1 VKKSAQ
7 EKEEDTFLLLP
18 KLYDYGIL
26 KEAMDA
32 ECYIEHMRTEVL
44 QQHSFVP
51 LALWAGAGARKES

>member
-1 VKKSAQ
+1 MKKSAQ

-32 ECYIEHMRTEVL
+32 ERYVEQMCAEVL